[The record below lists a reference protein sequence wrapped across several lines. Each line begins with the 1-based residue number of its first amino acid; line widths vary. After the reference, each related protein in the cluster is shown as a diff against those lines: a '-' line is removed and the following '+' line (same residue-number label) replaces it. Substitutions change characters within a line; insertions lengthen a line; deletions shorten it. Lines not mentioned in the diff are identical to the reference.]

1 MKNIHSFEGKCKQ
14 KLKVQLQMKSKFSLL
29 MTAKSRVNIFNYKMK
44 FQVDFWIKNEAIVN
58 SEQNST
64 NNLSS

>member
-44 FQVDFWIKNEAIVN
+44 FQVDF
-58 SEQNST
+58 
-64 NNLSS
+64 